1 MSLLGVGTTMPCIQ
15 WVLRALSSGLKQL
28 GREADHYLPLAP
40 GLRMSGAVP
49 LITLYARP
57 LYEFICN

>member
-1 MSLLGVGTTMPCIQ
+1 MSVLGVGTTLPFIQ

-28 GREADHYLPLAP
+28 GHEADRYLPLAL

-49 LITLYARP
+49 LITLYAS
-57 LYEFICN
+57 I